1 MKPAKKASTSE
12 KHKDRKPTDWAAKAQ
27 KADKKARKAAHRAE
41 KAARRAEKA
50 RAKVETHAAIVTAAH
65 TGTAV
70 EITPV

>member
-1 MKPAKKASTSE
+1 MAEEIDPNLALFAK
-12 KHKDRKPTDWAAKAQ
+12 R
-27 KADKKARKAAHRAE
+27 AREAEAAE

-70 EITPV
+70 ETTPV